1 MMTHIFHSGGKGHK
15 IYLHVNLEPADGNG
29 GVGGS
34 VSDKADRQE
43 HVQNPNELQFMQMVK
58 KTISG

>member
-1 MMTHIFHSGGKGHK
+1 MGMG
-15 IYLHVNLEPADGNG
+15 EW
-29 GVGGS
+29 GGS